1 MSEQSA
7 LPLDGIEVPPAPPR
21 VVRPSAPAGF
31 RRMPPFGRRARFVD
45 GRILPPDAWP
55 SVFGQSS
62 QDPDHQHVWQEVI
75 GARHHRWV
83 CTATLP
89 PAKPGEDPRPCPAIT
104 EWEVVHMD
112 PDNPDWNPGTGARSL
127 MPDEVSWQIGVR
139 TWLSQLGVTLRR
151 GLAWWQSQRI
161 PRVD

>member
-1 MSEQSA
+1 
-7 LPLDGIEVPPAPPR
+7 
-21 VVRPSAPAGF
+21 
-31 RRMPPFGRRARFVD
+31 
-45 GRILPPDAWP
+45 
-55 SVFGQSS
+55 
-62 QDPDHQHVWQEVI
+62 
-75 GARHHRWV
+75 
-83 CTATLP
+83 
-89 PAKPGEDPRPCPAIT
+89 
-104 EWEVVHMD
+104 MD